1 MQNKL
6 LFLSVLFVHFV
17 YGQTHLIR
25 GFCVDEKGI
34 PIPGLK
40 VLVENK
46 SNGVYTDLK
55 GTFQL
60 SVTKPNNDDTTL
72 VLSAPEYE
80 TRRIP
85 IVFDAFVIELG
96 RWVMQPILLNDDVLP
111 IVDFGNDIDLHTDEN
126 QPFYMGQLNARRSL
140 FLEVASFQFSNSF
153 FSLRG
158 LHQSQWVF
166 IPI

>member
-17 YGQTHLIR
+17 YRQTHLIR

-40 VLVENK
+40 VLVENT

-85 IVFDAFVIELG
+85 IV
-96 RWVMQPILLNDDVLP
+96 
-111 IVDFGNDIDLHTDEN
+111 
-126 QPFYMGQLNARRSL
+126 
-140 FLEVASFQFSNSF
+140 
-153 FSLRG
+153 
-158 LHQSQWVF
+158 
-166 IPI
+166 